1 MKALK
6 KFFALFVMGAFVFA
20 ACEKPKTAD
29 NAGANN
35 DATEEEEEV
44 VSDFPEIMPAV
55 ATPDAG
61 SVTIAL
67 YVPANTC
74 NGVILVGAGVGEGGS
89 DDWAPGDKKNPFT
102 ALEGEENWYT
112 ITIPH
117 NDALAVKAIAVSS
130 TDAAAWATQWG
141 MNTQEEDGTPIETN
155 VVILSGPGSLDNSEN
170 QGEVKLSG
178 LSAGAVTFVGV
189 KAWKSAPCE
198 ERNQAGEATFTLTA
212 PELPEGA
219 VVGIVGDIREG
230 LSWAVEQAIPMT
242 KVDANTWTAT
252 TEVKAA
258 CVYKYV
264 YALDGVTFSWTTE
277 EDGSDRQMA
286 LDLKPVDTVTAW
298 KGLPEAA
305 PAE

>member
-1 MKALK
+1 MKTLK

-20 ACEKPKTAD
+20 ACEKQDPTTSGSD
-29 NAGANN
+29 DSN
-35 DATEEEEEV
+35 DPGEEV
-44 VSDFPEIMPAV
+44 VTDEFPEIMPVV
-55 ATPDAG
+55 AAPSSD

-67 YVPANTC
+67 YVPNNTC
-74 NGVILVGAGVGEGGS
+74 NGIVLVGAGVGEGGA
-89 DDWAPGDKKNPFT
+89 DDWAPGDKKNPFKP
-102 ALEGEENWYT
+102 LGEDRWYT
-112 ITIPH
+112 ITIGY
-117 NDALAVKAIAVSS
+117 NASLAVKAIAVSS

-155 VVILSGPGSLDNSEN
+155 VVILSGEGAIDNSEN
-170 QGEVKLSG
+170 NGEVKVS
-178 LSAGAVTFVGV
+178 SFAAGQVTYIGV
-189 KAWKSAPCE
+189 KAWKTAPCE
-198 ERNQAGEATFTLTA
+198 ERNEAGEATFTLTA

-277 EDGSDRQMA
+277 EDGGDRQMA

>member
-1 MKALK
+1 MKTLK

-20 ACEKPKTAD
+20 ACEKQDPTTSGSD
-29 NAGANN
+29 DSN
-35 DATEEEEEV
+35 DPGEEEV
-44 VSDFPEIMPAV
+44 IDGFPEIMPVV
-55 ATPDAG
+55 AAPSSD

-67 YVPANTC
+67 YVPSNTC
-74 NGVILVGAGVGEGGS
+74 NGVVLVGAGVGEGGA
-89 DDWAPGDKKNPFT
+89 DDWTPGDKKNPFKP
-102 ALEGEENWYT
+102 LGEDRWYT
-112 ITIPH
+112 ITIAY
-117 NDALAVKAIAVSS
+117 NAGLAVKAVAVSS

-141 MNTQEEDGTPIETN
+141 MNTQKEDGTPIETN
-155 VVILSGPGSLDNSEN
+155 VVILYGEGAIDNSEN
-170 QGEVKLSG
+170 QGEVKVS
-178 LSAGAVTFVGV
+178 SFAAGQVTYIGV

-198 ERNQAGEATFTLTA
+198 ERNEAGEATFTLTA
-212 PELPEGA
+212 PALPEGA

-230 LSWAVEQAIPMT
+230 LSWNVEQAIPMT